1 MPLLSVVFLRT
12 ALVMLLAASGVGAA
26 LLAAKGGWPAALP
39 LSLHRIH
46 MELATLG
53 WFGNLTLGTA
63 YWILP
68 KHAQGRER
76 GALLP
81 PVAAYVLL
89 NLGVVSAAAG
99 WTLPGRA
106 LELVAAAAFAMNALP
121 RVKPFGEGLG
131 IRG

>member
-1 MPLLSVVFLRT
+1 VPRLSVVFLRT
-12 ALVMLLAASGVGAA
+12 ALCMLLAASGLGA
-26 LLAAKGGWPAALP
+26 LLLSAKGGWPPALP
-39 LSLHRIH
+39 PALHRIH
-46 MELATLG
+46 LELATLG

-63 YWILP
+63 YWVLP

-76 GALLP
+76 GAPLP

-106 LELVAAAAFAMNALP
+106 LELVAAVAFAGNALP
-121 RVKPFGEGLG
+121 RVKGFGS
-131 IRG
+131 RG